1 MRGAVTR
8 PAELGETMTGQ
19 EIYETASA
27 FLYEKDGEDAESK
40 RFSIPFLNLLLQ
52 ECLETENSI
61 RLQKGE
67 APLEQAPVI
76 TSLDETIEYA
86 DAITRVALPYGVA
99 AQFFQEAMD
108 NFQAENYRAK
118 YISALNDA
126 RRLSFVPIVDV
137 YGGC

>member
-1 MRGAVTR
+1 MEEKAVVGIVMGSMSDYEGNVSFTC
-8 PAELGETMTGQ
+8 ETLESFG
-19 EIYETASA
+19 IP
-27 FLYEKDGEDAESK
+27 YEKIVLSAH
-40 RFSIPFLNLLLQ
+40 RTP
-52 ECLETENSI
+52 
-61 RLQKGE
+61 
-67 APLEQAPVI
+67 
-76 TSLDETIEYA
+76 DETIEYA

>member
-1 MRGAVTR
+1 
-8 PAELGETMTGQ
+8 MTGQ

-27 FLYEKDGEDAESK
+27 FLYEADGEDAESK
-40 RFSIPFLNLLLQ
+40 KYSVPLLNLLLQ

-61 RLQKGE
+61 RRHEGRALLAAAQKIE
-67 APLEQAPVI
+67 
-76 TSLDETIEYA
+76 TLDETITYA

-118 YISALNDA
+118 YVSALNDA
-126 RRLSFVPIVDV
+126 RKLSFEPIVDV
-137 YGGC
+137 YGGY

>member
-27 FLYEKDGEDAESK
+27 FLYEKDNEDAESK
-40 RFSIPFLNLLLQ
+40 NFSVPFLNLLLQ

-67 APLEQAPVI
+67 EPLKQAPVI
-76 TSLDETIEYA
+76 TSLDETIAYA

-99 AQFFQEAMD
+99 AQFFQEALD

-118 YISALNDA
+118 YIAALNDA
-126 RRLSFVPIVDV
+126 RKLAFVPIVNV

>member
-1 MRGAVTR
+1 
-8 PAELGETMTGQ
+8 MTGQ

-27 FLYEKDGEDAESK
+27 FLYEADGEDAESK
-40 RFSIPFLNLLLQ
+40 KYSVPFLNLLLQ

-61 RLQKGE
+61 RRHEGRALLAAAQKI
-67 APLEQAPVI
+67 A
-76 TSLDETIEYA
+76 SLDETIDYA

-118 YISALNDA
+118 YVSALNDA
-126 RRLSFVPIVDV
+126 RKLSFEPIVDV
-137 YGGC
+137 YGGY

>member
-27 FLYEKDGEDAESK
+27 FLYEKDNEDAESK
-40 RFSIPFLNLLLQ
+40 NFSVPFLNLLLQ
-52 ECLETENSI
+52 ECLETEHTI
-61 RLQKGE
+61 RVFNGE
-67 APLEQAPVI
+67 EPL
-76 TSLDETIEYA
+76 TSLDETIAYA

-99 AQFFQEAMD
+99 AQFFQEALD

-118 YISALNDA
+118 YIAALNDA
-126 RRLSFVPIVDV
+126 RKLAFVPIVDV